1 MRVVCEG
8 CVGEPCRP
16 TRPRVGASWPP
27 LIKPAGRIYWSP
39 RTTNP
44 FLEIDSSESST
55 PKMAKTPVVAS
66 KKSAKVA
73 KAAAAAPK
81 KDGKKKRSTKRVESY
96 GTYIYKVLKQVHP
109 GESPACAS
117 TWRGV
122 LHERPFPPQR
132 RASPRRRWAS

>member
-1 MRVVCEG
+1 
-8 CVGEPCRP
+8 
-16 TRPRVGASWPP
+16 
-27 LIKPAGRIYWSP
+27 
-39 RTTNP
+39 
-44 FLEIDSSESST
+44 
-55 PKMAKTPVVAS
+55 MAKTPVVAS

-109 GESPACAS
+109 GESPASAS
-117 TWRGV
+117 TRHGV
-122 LHERPFPPQR
+122 SHERPFPSQR